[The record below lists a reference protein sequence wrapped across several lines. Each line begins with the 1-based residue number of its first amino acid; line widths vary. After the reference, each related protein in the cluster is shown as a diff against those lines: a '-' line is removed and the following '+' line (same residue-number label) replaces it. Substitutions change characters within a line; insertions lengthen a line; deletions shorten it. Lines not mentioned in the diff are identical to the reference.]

1 MKKLLIGALAA
12 LTAVTGVMATT
23 GPAQA
28 YGGGYH
34 GGYGGGGYRGGGY
47 AGHGYGYGGWHGGG
61 GGGAAIVAGLAGL
74 AIGAAIAQP
83 HYGYGYAA
91 PAYYAPGYAYGPP
104 AYYAGPTY
112 LGWYGG
118 CRREWVWS
126 PRWGGYRLIGA
137 CY

>member
-12 LTAVTGVMATT
+12 LTAATGVLATSGT
-23 GPAQA
+23 AQA
-28 YGGGYH
+28 YGGAYH
-34 GGYGGGGYRGGGY
+34 GGYAGGGYRGGGGY
-47 AGHGYGYGGWHGGG
+47 AGHGYGGWHGG

-74 AIGAAIAQP
+74 AIGAAIAQR
-83 HYGYGYAA
+83 HYGYAA
-91 PAYYAPGYAYGPP
+91 PAYYGRGYAYGPP

-112 LGWYGG
+112 WGWYGG

-126 PRWGGYRLIGA
+126 PRWGGYRPIDA